1 MRQGGPLSPLLF
13 NKVLEL
19 LAIVIRK
26 EEVMKGIQI
35 DRDCQNIPICR

>member
-1 MRQGGPLSPLLF
+1 
-13 NKVLEL
+13 L

-35 DRDCQNIPICR
+35 DRDCQNIPICRWYDPTQ